1 DVSDDEDDERDVG
14 QDHPPPDVPGGHR
27 FHCYRLG
34 FTCDG
39 PRSRLTLNAE
49 PIQRYT
55 VTVYEHTIRTDHIR
69 AHP

>member
-1 DVSDDEDDERDVG
+1 MKLLDTTVAV
-14 QDHPPPDVPGGHR
+14 DHLRGEPAG